1 MTAEIAIL
9 NRNAVALAADSA
21 VTLQHPK
28 GYKIYNTVSKLFMLS
43 KFRPIGIMVYGA
55 AEIMDVPWETLIKM
69 FRSELGARK
78 FDTVEQYAETLLKW
92 LESNQ
97 SLFPPKRQAQMAALY
112 IRSGLGKL
120 RNGINA
126 SVEET
131 IKQKGHIDSTQVAVI
146 IGQHVQTYLAAL
158 RKEKTLGKFK
168 ANEWKAVVASL
179 KRVIDEAIR
188 DVLEM
193 LPLADWYDEIRE
205 ICGNLLTKSTLRR
218 TYSGIVVAGFGER
231 EAFPTLISYECD
243 FVVAQKLRHLRKN
256 RVAVGANGNGTISAS
271 IIPFAQR
278 EMVNRFMEGIDPQYQ
293 RQIREY
299 LCTLLQSGY
308 PDRVA
313 QILKN
318 KLNNK
323 TMAAI
328 RDSLVKLGGKLLE
341 DFSKGVTEYQNR
353 QFIDPIVAS
362 VELLPKDELA
372 AMAESLV
379 NLTAFKRKVT
389 SVEADTVALP
399 IDVAVISKGD
409 GFVWIKRKHYF
420 HKDLNPHFFSNYYRR
435 DEA

>member
-78 FDTVEQYAETLLKW
+78 FDTVEEYAENLLDW

-97 SLFPPKRQAQMAALY
+97 GLFPQRNQTEMAGLY
-112 IRSGLGKL
+112 VRAGLSKL
-120 RNGINA
+120 RNGINGSA
-126 SVEET
+126 EEIIKKKGQIDKAQVEA
-131 IKQKGHIDSTQVAVI
+131 IVV
-146 IGQHVQTYLAAL
+146 QHVQTYLEEL
-158 RKEKTLGKFK
+158 RREEPFDTFKPNEWRSVASTLG
-168 ANEWKAVVASL
+168 
-179 KRVIDEAIR
+179 RVIDEAIR
-188 DVLEM
+188 EVLEM
-193 LPLADWYDEIRE
+193 LPLRRVYMQIRE
-205 ICGNLLTKSTLRR
+205 ICGQLLIKTALRR
-218 TYSGIVVAGFGER
+218 AYSGIVVAGFGEK
-231 EAFPTLISYECD
+231 EAFPTLVSYECD
-243 FVVAQKLRHLRKN
+243 FVVVRKLRRLRKN
-256 RVAVGANGNGTISAS
+256 KVVVGTSGNGTVSAS

-299 LCTLLQSGY
+299 LTTLLETGY
-308 PDRVA
+308 PESVA
-313 QILKN
+313 GILSK
-318 KLNNK
+318 KLDQK
-323 TMAAI
+323 TMSAVK
-328 RDSLVKLGGKLLE
+328 DGLSKLGAKLLE
-341 DFSKGVTEYQNR
+341 DFSKGVVEYQNR
-353 QFIDPIVAS
+353 QFVDPIVSS
-362 VELLPKDELA
+362 VALLPKDELA

-399 IDVAVISKGD
+399 IDVAVISEGD

-420 HKDLNPHFFSNYYRR
+420 HKDLNPYFFANYYRR
-435 DEA
+435 DEV

>member
-55 AEIMDVPWETLIKM
+55 ADIMEVPWETLIKM
-69 FRSELGARK
+69 FRSKLGRQK
-78 FDTVEQYAETLLKW
+78 FDTLEQYASSLLDW

-97 SLFPPKRQAQMAALY
+97 GLFPKRNQTEMAALY
-112 IRSGLGKL
+112 VRAGLSKL

-126 SVEET
+126 SAEEV
-131 IKQKGHIDSTQVAVI
+131 IKQMGQIGKAQVEAIVVK
-146 IGQHVQTYLAAL
+146 HVEAYLKEL
-158 RKEKTLGKFK
+158 RREKPFDAFK
-168 ANEWKAVVASL
+168 PSEWKQVVSSL
-179 KRVIDEAIR
+179 GHVIDEAIR

-193 LPLADWYDEIRE
+193 LPLRRVYSQIRE
-205 ICGNLLTKSTLRR
+205 ICGQLLIKTALRR
-218 TYSGIVVAGFGER
+218 TYSGIVVAGFGEK
-231 EAFPTLISYECD
+231 EAFPTLVSYECD
-243 FVVAQKLRHLRKN
+243 FVVARKLRYLRKN
-256 RVAVGANGNGTISAS
+256 KVVVGTTGDGTISAS

-278 EMVNRFMEGIDPQYQ
+278 EMVNRFMEGIDPQYH

-299 LCTLLQSGY
+299 LATLLQTGY
-308 PDRVA
+308 PDRVVG
-313 QILKN
+313 ILGK
-318 KLNNK
+318 KLDQK
-323 TMAAI
+323 TMSAVKH
-328 RDSLVKLGGKLLE
+328 SLSKLGGKLLE
-341 DFSKGVTEYQNR
+341 DFSSGVVEYQNR
-353 QFIDPIVAS
+353 QFVDPIVSS
-362 VELLPKDELA
+362 VALLPKDELA

-420 HKDLNPHFFSNYYRR
+420 HKDLNPYFFANYYRR
-435 DEA
+435 DEV